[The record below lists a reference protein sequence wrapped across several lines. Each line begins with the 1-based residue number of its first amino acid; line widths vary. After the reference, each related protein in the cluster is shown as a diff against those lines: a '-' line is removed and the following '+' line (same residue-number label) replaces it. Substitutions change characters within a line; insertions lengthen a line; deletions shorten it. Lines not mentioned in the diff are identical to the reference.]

1 MSRRAS
7 NAELW
12 SIINDAMGDSDSA
25 AAGKSHVEIRNASLF
40 TAQTTPVRIAYPN
53 REQAASTPDLKFV
66 KDTPG
71 FFTNRKTSSGNLQ
84 YWRRRISSMYKQYNP
99 AKLQDKTFV
108 DSVLKLVSS
117 HLPFEFFVCSVI
129 FLFEAVHYLY
139 AVCGQRGAGN
149 GATNKKVWS

>member
-12 SIINDAMGDSDSA
+12 AIINDAMADSDSA

-40 TAQTTPVRIAYPN
+40 TAQTTPARIADPN
-53 REQAASTPDLKFV
+53 RVRAASTPN
-66 KDTPG
+66 TPG

-84 YWRRRISSMYKQYNP
+84 YWRRRVSSMYKQYNP
-99 AKLQDKTFV
+99 AKLQDETFV
-108 DSVLKLVSS
+108 DSVLKVVSS